1 MTAFRLVG
9 LKSGVRHRHSKP
21 RPQHR
26 MTAFRLVGLK
36 SAPEKA
42 RVLRK
47 AVVQFGNIKTVTT

>member
-1 MTAFRLVG
+1 
-9 LKSGVRHRHSKP
+9 VRHRHSKP

-42 RVLRK
+42 GVLRK